1 MEAAESHAAIL
12 DAVYELLQ
20 ERSVRDL
27 TMEAVA
33 NRAGVGKPTLYKWWP
48 TKAALVLA
56 MFRERI
62 AVALPPPSVGTAE
75 EAIREAARA
84 LIGPLN

>member
-1 MEAAESHAAIL
+1 MPIEAAESPAAIL
-12 DAVYELLQ
+12 DAVYEQLL

-27 TMEAVA
+27 TIEAVA
-33 NRAGVGKPTLYKWWP
+33 RRAGIAKPTLYKWWP

-62 AVALPPPSVGTAE
+62 AVARGWSVAE
-75 EAIREAARA
+75 AKVSKIK
-84 LIGPLN
+84 L